1 VWASHLWAAALAIR
15 AGRARDPPGR
25 GPVGST
31 IELVAKDTSRRSGGA
46 TGQRGRRPNGSGT
59 SERQVAAAERQAGA
73 LIDAARR
80 EADRIRRDA
89 DKDAKR
95 TREEAEAHARRLVLD
110 AQATADGVRAEGMEL
125 VSNLREMG
133 AALRSNAER
142 LLHDI
147 QSIHARMVGELGE
160 VAPGP
165 AAEDSADAALAEP
178 PASADDDALDVP
190 DFVSRG

>member
-1 VWASHLWAAALAIR
+1 MAIR
-15 AGRARDPPGR
+15 PGGARDSPGR
-25 GPVGST
+25 GPVRAT
-31 IELVAKDTSRRSGGA
+31 IELVAKDTSTRRAAS
-46 TGQRGRRPNGSGT
+46 TGQRGRRPNGPS
-59 SERQVAAAERQAGA
+59 APERQAATAEWQAAA

-89 DKDAKR
+89 EKDAKR
-95 TREEAEAHARRLVLD
+95 TREEAEDHARRLVLD
-110 AQATADGVRAEGMEL
+110 AQASADGVRAEGMEL

-160 VAPGP
+160 LAPAP
-165 AAEDSADAALAEP
+165 AAEDPADAALPEP
-178 PASADDDALDVP
+178 PASADDEALDVP